1 MKNILRKSLRILIIK
16 IIKCEI
22 IKYIYLPLGLKTIS
36 AKIEA
41 FLLLYEKHGDYW
53 RFFALIERTVLQK
66 DLKF

>member
-41 FLLLYEKHGDYW
+41 FLLLYEKHGDY
-53 RFFALIERTVLQK
+53 
-66 DLKF
+66 